1 MKTINKL
8 KRVGKVESDLV
19 KVGTIV
25 YDNGADSYYEVLW
38 HEKDARGDLHRVK
51 LGSLN
56 LKKYGALCPVFVED
70 GEDLINEVYK
80 GTWRYMIYR

>member
-1 MKTINKL
+1 MNRISEL

-38 HEKDARGDLHRVK
+38 HEKDARGDLHRVN

-56 LKKYGALCPVFVED
+56 LKKYGSLCPVFGV
-70 GEDLINEVYK
+70 K
-80 GTWRYMIYR
+80 